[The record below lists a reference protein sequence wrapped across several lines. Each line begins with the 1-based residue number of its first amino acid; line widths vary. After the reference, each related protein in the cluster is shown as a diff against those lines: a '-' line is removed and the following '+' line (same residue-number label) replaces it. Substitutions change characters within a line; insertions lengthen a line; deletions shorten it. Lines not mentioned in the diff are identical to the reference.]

1 MAAKKKSSRSVPS
14 MSPGQ
19 RGFDTAADKIL
30 AALELAEMPISTL
43 AQKSGVP
50 RVGLSNWLN
59 GNRPLRADYLMRVLD
74 ALDLAITRR

>member
-1 MAAKKKSSRSVPS
+1 MAAKKKATRSVPS

-43 AQKSGVP
+43 SRISGVP

-74 ALDLAITRR
+74 ALGLAITRR